1 MNMWFNGFMMQ
12 CNKIFMTWLNLGDFC
27 ENKKNFQK
35 ENIMRT
41 MLALKH
47 VKFIAAYKSI
57 SYLLKGHCISQCNV
71 ASIRHKWN
79 FKSHNMNLSHFSST
93 ASIPVASPHHLCDV
107 FRGLSYFEHFWP
119 IWCQMKCGVAWWRC
133 ELRSSFLTWRLS
145 VTFFWFVHASS
156 AAGNLVAQSSHH
168 CKSIYRIK

>member
-1 MNMWFNGFMMQ
+1 MFILFSLCMLYYQRISSSFILDDAMTFSYVEIRDEKIELPMNMWFTGFMMQ

-27 ENKKNFQK
+27 ENEKNIQK

-47 VKFIAAYKSI
+47 VKFIAGYKSI

-79 FKSHNMNLSHFSST
+79 FK
-93 ASIPVASPHHLCDV
+93 P
-107 FRGLSYFEHFWP
+107 
-119 IWCQMKCGVAWWRC
+119 
-133 ELRSSFLTWRLS
+133 
-145 VTFFWFVHASS
+145 
-156 AAGNLVAQSSHH
+156 
-168 CKSIYRIK
+168 